1 MKCEYCVKLNFTYLL
16 NAGLSQGYLCAS
28 YVFNVCHLSVAW
40 TKVVYCFCIF
50 LLNFEV
56 LAIFNIGSF
65 PRLCSLIK
73 PSPKLTL

>member
-1 MKCEYCVKLNFTYLL
+1 MKCEYCVKLNLTYLL

-50 LLNFEV
+50 L
-56 LAIFNIGSF
+56 
-65 PRLCSLIK
+65 
-73 PSPKLTL
+73 